1 MRLRG
6 ESEGEKRF
14 GYQRDWRWHG
24 WRIHYTFYPPL
35 QANNP
40 FSSPPILLLHGFGVS
55 LRHWRHNIPVFR
67 QKHFVYALDLLGF
80 GASEKTY
87 TEYGIPLW
95 SKLVFD
101 FWQEFISQPCI
112 LVGNSLG
119 SLIALNT
126 AASYPQT
133 AKGLVML
140 SLPQLGGKREDNT
153 PILTPLLHKIEELLT
168 FPLLIRLI
176 FQIAKQK
183 KVIKSSL
190 KIAYI
195 NQANLDEELLEIITT
210 PTKDVGAA
218 RALIAMTK
226 SINKF
231 SISAR
236 QLLEDINIPILLMWG
251 KKDRLIPPTKASDLA
266 AINANVELHLLD
278 NAGHCIHDENPELF
292 HTILFSWLRKNN
304 LTAV

>member
-1 MRLRG
+1 MRLRV
-6 ESEGEKRF
+6 ESESEKRF

-40 FSSPPILLLHGFGVS
+40 FVSPPILLLHGFGVS
-55 LRHWRHNIPVFR
+55 LRHWRHNIPILR
-67 QKHFVYALDLLGF
+67 QRHFVYALDLLGF

-95 SKLVFD
+95 SRLVFD

-112 LVGNSLG
+112 LIGNSLG

-126 AASYPQT
+126 TASYPDT
-133 AKGLVML
+133 VKGLVML
-140 SLPQLGGKREDNT
+140 SLPDLRGKRDDNN
-153 PILTPLLHKIEELLT
+153 PILTPLLHKIEELFT

-183 KVIKSSL
+183 TVISNGL
-190 KIAYI
+190 KIAYV
-195 NQANLDEELLEIITT
+195 NQNNLDEELIEIVTK
-210 PTKDVGAA
+210 PTEDVGAA

-231 SISAR
+231 PVSVR
-236 QLLEDINIPILLMWG
+236 QLLESINIPILLLWG
-251 KKDRLIPPTKASDLA
+251 KGDKLIPPTKASHLA
-266 AINANVELHLLD
+266 AINTNIELHLLD
-278 NAGHCIHDENPELF
+278 KIGHCIHDENPDLF
-292 HTILFSWLRKNN
+292 HKILFSWLKRNN
-304 LTAV
+304 LT